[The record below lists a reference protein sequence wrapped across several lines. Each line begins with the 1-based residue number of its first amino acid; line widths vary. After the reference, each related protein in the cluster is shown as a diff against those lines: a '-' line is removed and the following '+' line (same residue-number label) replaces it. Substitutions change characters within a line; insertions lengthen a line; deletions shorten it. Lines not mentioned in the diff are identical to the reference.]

1 MEIVFG
7 WVIVALYLVLCRV
20 TMGSDYVWLMAS
32 LMAWAECGELFGK
45 EIFSK
50 IILTVVVLI
59 TIPLYGLSFVRF
71 IRRMYHRHRS
81 PPLLVRQRVTSAAS
95 RGR

>member
-20 TMGSDYVWLMAS
+20 TMGSDYAWLMAS

-45 EIFSK
+45 EAVGAFGLAVA
-50 IILTVVVLI
+50 LTV
-59 TIPLYGLSFVRF
+59 FVIGWSKKLVRW
-71 IRRMYHRHRS
+71 IHRRRS
-81 PPLLVRQRVTSAAS
+81 PPLLVRQRGTSAAS
-95 RGR
+95 WGR